1 MSGQRLVRLC
11 SPLVACAFVLQ
22 AYGCQDPGEAEND
35 SIRSAHLTFV
45 NYVAPAALPI
55 PKAQPAESAK
65 EQEAPG
71 EAPQGACSQ
80 KDREDYVHDA
90 SLKFTNQL
98 RTCSRETWANNS
110 KNLACLTENLP
121 SLSKGCAQCFADM
134 ASCAKDN
141 CMMACMM
148 DSKGL
153 RCISCVNAN
162 CQASLVK
169 CTGVARADL
178 P

>member
-1 MSGQRLVRLC
+1 MSSQRLIRLC
-11 SPLVACAFVLQ
+11 SSLVACVLVLQ

-45 NYVAPAALPI
+45 NYSTPAALPVH
-55 PKAQPAESAK
+55 KAQPAESAK
-65 EQEAPG
+65 KPEAHG
-71 EAPQGACSQ
+71 EELQGACSQ
-80 KDREDYVHDA
+80 EDREDYVHDA
-90 SLKFTNQL
+90 SQKFTNQL
-98 RTCSRETWANNS
+98 RTCSKDTWANNS
-110 KNLACLTENLP
+110 KNLACLTANLP
-121 SLSKGCAQCFADM
+121 SLSKGCARCFADM

-141 CMMACMM
+141 CKLACMM
-148 DSKGL
+148 DSKGGK
-153 RCISCVNAN
+153 CINCANAN